1 MTIQNGIYVL
11 LIAMHKLRYETRN
24 LSEESEIK
32 CSGSKVRVTSNY
44 CNKCYHVIYFDRL
57 IYSFQHEGLLQ
68 LCSISI
74 NVFIAREVFKYSTIT
89 DLIYP

>member
-1 MTIQNGIYVL
+1 
-11 LIAMHKLRYETRN
+11 MHKLRYETKN

-32 CSGSKVRVTSNY
+32 CSGSKARITSNY
-44 CNKCYHVIYFDRL
+44 CNKCYHVIYFDSL

-74 NVFIAREVFKYSTIT
+74 NVFIARSVFK
-89 DLIYP
+89 